1 MSCWTRSTLTPNA
14 LAYSSTEQNVSSYG
28 SSHSA
33 ASLPT
38 RPDCAGRRNCN
49 VNLDTAPGSSRPG
62 LRTLASAG
70 IRRNLQRDET
80 GAGESKQ
87 SIGPRLPADAYFALR
102 QDRPILPLQNG
113 ATFAKPDSVAAVVVM
128 LGSGDAYFI
137 LGTETVPRCMSTA
150 ARTCDVPVTGPAGQ
164 RTPTCQVPRG
174 DRTPSLRRSGYRR
187 RGRSFRSPPPT
198 RSVASKMITRRPSR
212 AAVYAAVSARPP
224 EPTIRRSHSVSQGT
238 ARPDYRDLMPAQSF
252 R

>member
-1 MSCWTRSTLTPNA
+1 MPSNPDRSHLECTPAQANP
-14 LAYSSTEQNVSSYG
+14 NR
-28 SSHSA
+28 
-33 ASLPT
+33 ASDPGCPPT
-38 RPDCAGRRNCN
+38 HTSPFGKIA
-49 VNLDTAPGSSRPG
+49 
-62 LRTLASAG
+62 
-70 IRRNLQRDET
+70 
-80 GAGESKQ
+80 
-87 SIGPRLPADAYFALR
+87 
-102 QDRPILPLQNG
+102 PILPLQNG